1 MRVAAGDGDT
11 PGAGSTR
18 RETEAGLSRRIHP
31 VLKDAGRELHRRG
44 LAGASG
50 VFGISML
57 LGCAALPDA
66 RASALPQTA
75 QQAITQPAESAA
87 QAASGIPAAPPKY
100 SYVDGQLSIRALNV
114 TLADVLAKVASL
126 TGVKIDVPAGAYSEK
141 LPFVELGPGP
151 AREILADL
159 LSDSS
164 FDYLL
169 AASETDPEKIQSVL
183 IMPREKKGARPNRV
197 ETASRSMRSPYAR
210 GAAPAAEPSEP
221 EPAPESPAS
230 QNNATPDAA
239 HQNSQPGSMP
249 SSPSTLAPS
258 LQPGQSNVPPTFPV
272 APPSTL
278 DAPTISQQLQQ
289 MYQQRAQMNQQT
301 RQTPPGTNPPNN

>member
-1 MRVAAGDGDT
+1 MRVAAGDGET
-11 PGAGSTR
+11 PGAGSAR
-18 RETEAGLSRRIHP
+18 RETEAGLSWRIHP
-31 VLKDAGRELHRRG
+31 ALKDAGRELHRRG
-44 LAGASG
+44 LARAGG
-50 VFGISML
+50 VFGISVL
-57 LGCAALPDA
+57 LSCTALPDA

-75 QQAITQPAESAA
+75 QQAATPPAESAA
-87 QAASGIPAAPPKY
+87 QAAAGNPAAVPRY

-114 TLADVLAKVASL
+114 TLADILTKVASL

-141 LPFVELGPGP
+141 MPFVELGPGP

-197 ETASRSMRSPYAR
+197 ETASRSMRSPYGRA
-210 GAAPAAEPSEP
+210 AAPGAEASEP
-221 EPAPESPAS
+221 EPPPESPAA

-239 HQNSQPGSMP
+239 PQNAQPGSVP

-272 APPSTL
+272 APPATL

-289 MYQQRAQMNQQT
+289 MYQQRAQMNQQA
-301 RQTPPGTNPPNN
+301 RQTTPGTNPPNN

>member
-18 RETEAGLSRRIHP
+18 RETEAELARRIHP
-31 VLKDAGRELHRRG
+31 ALKDAGRQLCRWG
-44 LAGASG
+44 LAGSSG

-57 LGCAALPDA
+57 LGCAAPPDA

-75 QQAITQPAESAA
+75 QQATTQPAESAA
-87 QAASGIPAAPPKY
+87 PAAASIPAAPPKY

-126 TGVKIDVPAGAYSEK
+126 TGVKIDVPAGAFSEK

-151 AREILADL
+151 AREVLAEL

-169 AASETDPEKIQSVL
+169 AASETDPERIQSVL
-183 IMPREKKGARPNRV
+183 IMPREKKGAKPSRV
-197 ETASRSMRSPYAR
+197 ETASRSARSPYAR
-210 GAAPAAEPSEP
+210 AAAAEPAEP

-249 SSPSTLAPS
+249 SSPSTLAPL
-258 LQPGQSNVPPTFPV
+258 LQSGQSNVPRTFPV

-289 MYQQRAQMNQQT
+289 MYQQRAQMNQQA
-301 RQTPPGTNPPNN
+301 RQAPPGTNPPNN